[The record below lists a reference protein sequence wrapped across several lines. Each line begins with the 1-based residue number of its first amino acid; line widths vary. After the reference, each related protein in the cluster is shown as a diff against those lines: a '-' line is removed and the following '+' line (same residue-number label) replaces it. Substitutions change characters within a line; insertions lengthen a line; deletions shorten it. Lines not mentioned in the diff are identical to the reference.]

1 LQPNDTNNESD
12 DELSVSLWEKLFKFL
27 RNKNSINEQ
36 EEDGSDEF
44 FYKRKRM
51 EQNDLKKRY
60 RLGYY
65 GKN

>member
-1 LQPNDTNNESD
+1 MQPNDTNNEND

-36 EEDGSDEF
+36 EKDGSDEF

-51 EQNDLKKRY
+51 ELNDLKKRY

>member
-1 LQPNDTNNESD
+1 MQPNDTNNESD